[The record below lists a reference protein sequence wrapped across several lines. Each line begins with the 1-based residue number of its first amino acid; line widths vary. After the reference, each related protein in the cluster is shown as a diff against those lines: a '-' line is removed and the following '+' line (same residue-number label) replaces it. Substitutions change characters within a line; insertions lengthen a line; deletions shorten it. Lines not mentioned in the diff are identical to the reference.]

1 MDEKGEDS
9 KGRFSVILAEI
20 LPQKWYDFFRI
31 DNVFLAGTTSR
42 KDYGGMTMQ
51 NEGTREIAEEIEAR
65 TKANPDFA
73 RKLGDFGFIEL
84 EDTWGDETT
93 ILNTARVSTSN
104 RRLRSV
110 EDLTEK
116 DRTLLFHLL
125 SQHHG
130 TPFETVYFRFRFIA
144 PIFVLRQWVK
154 HRISTWNEFSMRY
167 RKPIS
172 AFYVPDR
179 EARTVHRFEVV
190 SAEQTERYA
199 ALMERIFE
207 FYEAEYRISCQRIDE
222 AVEKGLIPEGKT
234 DPAARNPY
242 RARAREIL
250 RSAIPVS
257 AYSDVYWTVNFRSLM
272 NFFDLR
278 TKENAQYEIRE
289 YALTAFDLFAK
300 KFPLLSD
307 LYKKAGQIHS

>member
-1 MDEKGEDS
+1 MLAESRTETKKGEDW
-9 KGRFSVILAEI
+9 R
-20 LPQKWYDFFRI
+20 
-31 DNVFLAGTTSR
+31 
-42 KDYGGMTMQ
+42 GMATY

-65 TKANPDFA
+65 IAANPGFA
-73 RKLGDFGFIEL
+73 RRLGDFGFIEL

-110 EDLTEK
+110 NDLTEK
-116 DRTLLFHLL
+116 DRNLLFHLL

-172 AFYVPDR
+172 AYYIPDR
-179 EARTVHRFEVV
+179 AARTVNGFEVM
-190 SAEQTERYA
+190 SPEQVERYA
-199 ALMERIFE
+199 ALMEQIFS
-207 FYEAEYRISCQRIDE
+207 FYETEYREACQKIDIAAE
-222 AVEKGLIPEGKT
+222 QGLIPGGKA

-242 RARAREIL
+242 RARARELL

-278 TKENAQYEIRE
+278 TKDNAQYEIRE
-289 YALTAFDLFAK
+289 YALSAFDLFSR

-307 LYKKAGQIHS
+307 LYKKAGSPFPPSS

>member
-1 MDEKGEDS
+1 M
-9 KGRFSVILAEI
+9 AT
-20 LPQKWYDFFRI
+20 Y
-31 DNVFLAGTTSR
+31 
-42 KDYGGMTMQ
+42 
-51 NEGTREIAEEIEAR
+51 NEGTREIAQEIEAR
-65 TKANPDFA
+65 LQENPDFS
-73 RKLGDFGFIEL
+73 RRLGEFGFIEL
-84 EDTWGDETT
+84 EETWGDETT

-104 RRLRSV
+104 RRLRNLS
-110 EDLTEK
+110 DLTEK
-116 DRTLLFHLL
+116 DKNLLFHLL

-172 AFYVPDR
+172 AYYVPD
-179 EARTVHRFEVV
+179 EKALTVDGFPVLTPD
-190 SAEQTERYA
+190 QIERYA
-199 ALMERIFE
+199 DLMERIFA
-207 FYEAEYRISCQRIDE
+207 FYEAEYQESCRRIDQAASE
-222 AVEKGLIPEGKT
+222 GRLPGEKK

-242 RARAREIL
+242 RARARELL
-250 RSAIPVS
+250 RSAMPVS

-289 YALTAFDLFAK
+289 YALAARELFAR
-300 KFPLLSD
+300 KFPLLSE
-307 LYKKAGQIHS
+307 LYEKSGSGPE

>member
-1 MDEKGEDS
+1 M
-9 KGRFSVILAEI
+9 A
-20 LPQKWYDFFRI
+20 QY
-31 DNVFLAGTTSR
+31 
-42 KDYGGMTMQ
+42 

-65 TKANPDFA
+65 LSANPDFTK
-73 RKLGDFGFIEL
+73 KLGDFGFIEL

-110 EDLTEK
+110 SDLSDK

-144 PIFVLRQWVK
+144 PIFVLRNWVK

-172 AFYVPDR
+172 AYYIPGKD
-179 EARTVHRFEVV
+179 ARTVNGFEVMTQD
-190 SAEQTERYA
+190 QTDRYS
-199 ALMERIFE
+199 ALMEQIFA
-207 FYEAEYRISCQRIDE
+207 FYDAEYIDACRRIDD
-222 AVEKGLIPEGKT
+222 AVEQGLIPEAKG
-234 DPAARNPY
+234 DPSARNPS
-242 RARAREIL
+242 RARARELL
-250 RSAIPVS
+250 RSSVPVS

-289 YALTAFDLFAK
+289 YALTAFALFSK
-300 KFPLLSD
+300 RFPLLSD
-307 LYKKAGQIHS
+307 LYKKAQNPP

>member
-1 MDEKGEDS
+1 M
-9 KGRFSVILAEI
+9 AT
-20 LPQKWYDFFRI
+20 Y
-31 DNVFLAGTTSR
+31 
-42 KDYGGMTMQ
+42 
-51 NEGTREIAEEIEAR
+51 NEGTREISEEIAAR
-65 TKANPDFA
+65 CAANPEFA
-73 RKLGDFGFIEL
+73 RRLGDFGFIEL

-104 RRLRSV
+104 RRLRSTA
-110 EDLTEK
+110 DLTEK
-116 DRTLLFHLL
+116 DRNLLFHLL

-172 AFYVPDR
+172 AYYVPDP
-179 EARTVHRFEVV
+179 EAVTVDGFPVLTPD
-190 SAEQTERYA
+190 QIDRYA
-199 ALMERIFE
+199 VLMEQIFQ
-207 FYEAEYRISCQRIDE
+207 FYETEYRESCLRIDSASE
-222 AVEKGLIPEGKT
+222 QGLLPGTKE
-234 DPAARNPY
+234 DPASRNPY
-242 RARAREIL
+242 RARARELL

-278 TKENAQYEIRE
+278 TKDNAQYEIRQ
-289 YALTAFDLFAK
+289 YALLAYELFSLR
-300 KFPLLSD
+300 FPLLSD
-307 LYKKAGQIHS
+307 LYKKAGGGSGCGPD